1 MKIRSNVIVKEFK
14 QVDTQ
19 AKIALFK
26 SQCMSL
32 YGCELWDLTDKNIKK
47 LEVAWRRC
55 CRSVLGLPV
64 RTRSYMIP
72 ELMQSSSILTIIHSR
87 ILNFYIRGI
96 NHENDTIKFFFR
108 YSFFNLDNWVNKNL
122 NVILRSHKLLYSSFV
137 IKTKIKLN
145 DQISDWRTKII
156 SELIY
161 NRDYQLFDI
170 LSEEETNQIMNYVST
185 F

>member
-1 MKIRSNVIVKEFK
+1 
-14 QVDTQ
+14 
-19 AKIALFK
+19 
-26 SQCMSL
+26 
-32 YGCELWDLTDKNIKK
+32 
-47 LEVAWRRC
+47 
-55 CRSVLGLPV
+55 
-64 RTRSYMIP
+64 MIP
-72 ELMQSSSILTIIHSR
+72 ALMQTSSLITIIHSR
-87 ILNFYIRGI
+87 ILNFYIKGI
-96 NHENDTIKFFFR
+96 NHENDTVKFFFK
-108 YSFFNLDNWVNKNL
+108 YSFFNVNNWVNKNL
-122 NVILRSHKLLYSSFV
+122 NVILRSHKLLYTNFV